1 MGSHSTI
8 GQSDAFYSPN
18 TMVKRPRLESSLPI
32 YPQRPGEK
40 ECAFYMRTRTCKYEE
55 TCKFDHPQWVPEG
68 GIPNWKEVIIFHFFR
83 SIYSMSI
90 CSKLF
95 LKMYM
100 LFPKSQLYCH

>member
-68 GIPNWKEVIIFHFFR
+68 GIPNWKER
-83 SIYSMSI
+83 STPPWVSWQKTHLV
-90 CSKLF
+90 SK
-95 LKMYM
+95 
-100 LFPKSQLYCH
+100 HD